1 MSISDKSIPTLDE
14 MIFPG
19 RNEESKEPSTKST
32 DAAAAAAAAAAKPTK
47 TTEPVKS
54 AATTTPPNAS
64 ASAKPKRNNF
74 ETMVNRQVEAIL
86 AKHMKAA
93 RAEIVRAVMIELRS
107 RLPITNRK

>member
-19 RNEESKEPSTKST
+19 RNEKTKISSSEPADTAT
-32 DAAAAAAAAAAKPTK
+32 PKPTK
-47 TTEPVKS
+47 TTKPVKKTV
-54 AATTTPPNAS
+54 AATPPNTS
-64 ASAKPKRNNF
+64 TKPKRNNF

-107 RLPITNRK
+107 RLPVTNHK

>member
-32 DAAAAAAAAAAKPTK
+32 DAAAAKPTK

>member
-32 DAAAAAAAAAAKPTK
+32 DAAAAAAKPTK

>member
-19 RNEESKEPSTKST
+19 RNEKTKGSSSEPA
-32 DAAAAAAAAAAKPTK
+32 DAATAKPTK
-47 TTEPVKS
+47 ITEPVKRTVT
-54 AATTTPPNAS
+54 ATPPNAS
-64 ASAKPKRNNF
+64 TKPKRNNF

-107 RLPITNRK
+107 RLPITNRKS

>member
-32 DAAAAAAAAAAKPTK
+32 DAAAAAAAAKPTK

>member
-19 RNEESKEPSTKST
+19 RNEGSKEPSTQPAA
-32 DAAAAAAAAAAKPTK
+32 DAATARPNK

-54 AATTTPPNAS
+54 AATATQPNPS